1 MDKSTTT
8 YVGLDVHKDEIV
20 VAMLEPGKERAQLWK
35 LRNEQREIA
44 RLIRRLGKHAADR
57 LLCVYEAG
65 PCGYQLQRHLVS
77 KGISTE
83 IVAPSLIPIKPGDRI
98 KTDRRDAVKL
108 ALAARAEMLTF
119 VKPPDEMQEAIRDL
133 CRCRQAAVK
142 DLTRARHRLS
152 KFLLR
157 RGFVYRSGRNWT
169 QRHRQ
174 WLHKIRF
181 EDLVTRGVF
190 EDYLT
195 AIEQLEERLLGLQAR
210 MAEVAQHEPYRESV
224 AMLRCFRGF
233 DTVSALTIMSELQ
246 DLQRFP
252 TPRHLMS
259 YLGLVPSE
267 HSSGGKTQ
275 RGAITKTGNSHVR
288 RCLVE
293 AAWHYRHR
301 PAVGKALRQ
310 RRQDQ
315 PQPVIAIADRAQSRL
330 HRRFHRL
337 VYATR
342 KPPQKAV
349 VAVARELAGFLWA
362 ALQISNK
369 QLQVA

>member
-1 MDKSTTT
+1 MEKRTTT

-20 VAMLEPGKERAQLWK
+20 VAMLEPGQETAQPWK
-35 LRNEQREIA
+35 LRNEEREIG
-44 RLIRRLGKHAADR
+44 RLIRRLGKHAADQ

-65 PCGYQLQRHLVS
+65 PCGYQLQRHLIS
-77 KGISTE
+77 KGIPTE
-83 IVAPSLIPIKPGDRI
+83 VIAPSLIPVKPGDRI

-108 ALAARAEMLTF
+108 ALAARAQMLTF
-119 VKPPDEMQEAIRDL
+119 VKPPNEQQEAVRDL
-133 CRCRQAAVK
+133 CRCRRAAVE
-142 DLTRARHRLS
+142 DLTRTRHRLS

-174 WLHKIRF
+174 WLRSLSF
-181 EDLVTRGVF
+181 EDLAARWVF
-190 EDYLT
+190 EDYLM
-195 AIEQLEERLLGLQAR
+195 AVEKLEERLVGLQAR
-210 MAEVAQHEPYRESV
+210 MVEISQQEPYCKPVSW
-224 AMLRCFRGF
+224 LRCFRGI
-233 DTVSALTIMSELQ
+233 DTVSALTLVAELQ
-246 DLQRFP
+246 DLRRFP

-259 YLGLVPSE
+259 YVGLVPSE

-330 HRRFHRL
+330 YRRFHRL

-349 VAVARELAGFLWA
+349 VAIARELAGFLWA
-362 ALQISNK
+362 TLQLEEDQRQI
-369 QLQVA
+369 A